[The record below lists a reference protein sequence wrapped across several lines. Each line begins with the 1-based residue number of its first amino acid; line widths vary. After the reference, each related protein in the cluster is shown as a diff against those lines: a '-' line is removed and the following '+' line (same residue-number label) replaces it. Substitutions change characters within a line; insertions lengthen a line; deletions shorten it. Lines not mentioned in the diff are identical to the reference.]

1 MNFDNNAL
9 IHDRKCFERDTLME
23 RLEQLKFNWDNIDMQ
38 RVRKSFLVRANSEA
52 KMIDLIAES

>member
-1 MNFDNNAL
+1 
-9 IHDRKCFERDTLME
+9 ME

-52 KMIDLIAES
+52 KKIDLIAES